1 MRFLRYEGGDYFR
14 PHWDGSYVDR
24 NGGGDGDG
32 RERRSLLTVHLYLNG
47 EGEQDWKVLGP
58 EVEKVNREMY
68 LFEGED
74 GMVDLREVAEGKRE
88 GHRDGEGDGG
98 EGNGNGDGRSGS
110 GTGREQEALL
120 GGATSFGDDYRM
132 RDSVRVFPK
141 TGSLLIFQQ
150 RNLMHSG
157 DDVFRGVK
165 YTVRTDVMYTPEK

>member
-1 MRFLRYEGGDYFR
+1 
-14 PHWDGSYVDR
+14 
-24 NGGGDGDG
+24 
-32 RERRSLLTVHLYLNG
+32 
-47 EGEQDWKVLGP
+47 
-58 EVEKVNREMY
+58 MY

-74 GMVDLREVAEGKRE
+74 GLADLRGIA
-88 GHRDGEGDGG
+88 EGDGD
-98 EGNGNGDGRSGS
+98 GDMKSIDEDSECGIGQ
-110 GTGREQEALL
+110 EQETLL

-165 YTVRTDVMYTPEK
+165 YTVRTDVMYVLEKKEVEDSEEA